1 MTIGNGVTSIGKNAF
16 SDCNV
21 LTEVTIGKSITEI
34 SNEAFIHCSIMNF
47 YCYAVTP
54 PSFYIY
60 NGATI
65 PFYDIDEEAKL
76 YVPEK
81 CGTVY
86 NNAFGWSI
94 FNNII
99 EMD

>member
-1 MTIGNGVTSIGKNAF
+1 MKKVYSEEEKKKIIEMYFAGK
-16 SDCNV
+16 
-21 LTEVTIGKSITEI
+21 TITEI

-94 FNNII
+94 FKYY
-99 EMD
+99 